1 MRVVVLGGGFAGLE
15 FVESARRIIP
25 DAEITMIEK
34 RDKFL
39 YIPSNPE
46 ILSGKVTPDGISGDL
61 RKFAE
66 KHSANFVREEITSVD
81 FASKLVKTAGR
92 EIPFD
97 YCVVAIGAEQSYFG
111 IPGAQEHSHSV
122 YSLEDTIKA
131 KVALDGDRLPKS
143 VAVVGAGLTGV
154 EVAGEL
160 LDFFKDKGVNGKV
173 YLVEAL
179 QKVLPGFRDKVS
191 NYVHEFLNKR
201 GVEIMLNK
209 IVKEVKAGVL
219 SFADGSKL
227 DFEILIWTA
236 GVKPCSLSEKL
247 DLPKDRRGW
256 IETETSLLSDTKGVA
271 AIGDIA
277 SISFGEEIAG
287 KNVEEAERQAKHL
300 AKNLRRLDAEK
311 PLKPYKP
318 INTIKYPRAFISL
331 GEDQGVLL
339 TKRLF
344 LKGKF
349 IYRMKKRLEKK
360 YMARFE

>member
-1 MRVVVLGGGFAGLE
+1 MRIVVLGGGFAGLE
-15 FVESARRIIP
+15 FVESARRILP
-25 DAEITMIEK
+25 DAEITMVDK

-46 ILSGKVTPDGISGDL
+46 ILSGKVTPDEISGDL

-66 KHSANFVREEITSVD
+66 KHRANFVREEVTGVD
-81 FASKLVKTAGR
+81 FASKLVKTTGR
-92 EIPFD
+92 EILYN
-97 YCVVAIGAEQSYFG
+97 YCVVTIGAEQSYFG

-131 KVALDGDRLPKS
+131 KAALDRMPKS

-154 EVAGEL
+154 EVVGEL
-160 LDFFKDKGVNGKV
+160 LDFFKDKGVDGKV

-201 GVEIMLNK
+201 GVEILLNK
-209 IVKEVKAGVL
+209 IVKEVKEGVL

-227 DFEILIWTA
+227 DFEMLIWTA

-256 IETETSLLSDTKGVA
+256 IETETSLLSDTKDVA
-271 AIGDIA
+271 AIGDNA
-277 SISFGEEIAG
+277 SVSFGEEIAG

-300 AKNLRRLDAEK
+300 AKNLRMLDAGK

>member
-1 MRVVVLGGGFAGLE
+1 MRIVVLGGGFAGLE
-15 FVESARRIIP
+15 FVESARRILP
-25 DAEITMIEK
+25 DAEITMVDK

-46 ILSGKVTPDGISGDL
+46 ILSGKVTPDEISGDL

-66 KHSANFVREEITSVD
+66 KHRANFVREEVTGVD
-81 FASKLVKTAGR
+81 FASKLVKTTGR
-92 EIPFD
+92 EILYN
-97 YCVVAIGAEQSYFG
+97 YCVVTIGAEQSYFG

-131 KVALDGDRLPKS
+131 KTALDRMPKS

-154 EVAGEL
+154 EVVGEL
-160 LDFFKDKGVNGKV
+160 LDFFKDKGVDGKV

-201 GVEIMLNK
+201 GVEILLNK
-209 IVKEVKAGVL
+209 IVKEVKEGVL

-227 DFEILIWTA
+227 DFEMLIWTA

-256 IETETSLLSDTKGVA
+256 IETETSLLSDTKDVA
-271 AIGDIA
+271 AIGDNA
-277 SISFGEEIAG
+277 SVSFGEEIAG

-300 AKNLRRLDAEK
+300 AKNLRMLDAGK

-349 IYRMKKRLEKK
+349 VYRMKKRLEKK

>member
-1 MRVVVLGGGFAGLE
+1 MRIVVLGGGFAGLE
-15 FVESARRIIP
+15 FVESARRILP
-25 DAEITMIEK
+25 DAEITMVDK

-46 ILSGKVTPDGISGDL
+46 ILSGKVTPDEISGDL

-66 KHSANFVREEITSVD
+66 KHRANFVREEVTGVD
-81 FASKLVKTAGR
+81 FASKLVKTTGR
-92 EIPFD
+92 EILYN
-97 YCVVAIGAEQSYFG
+97 YCVVTIGAEQSYFG

-131 KVALDGDRLPKS
+131 KTALDRMPKS

-154 EVAGEL
+154 EVVGEL
-160 LDFFKDKGVNGKV
+160 LDFFKDKGVDGKV

-201 GVEIMLNK
+201 GVEILLNK
-209 IVKEVKAGVL
+209 IVKEVKEGAL

-227 DFEILIWTA
+227 DFEMLIWTA

-256 IETETSLLSDTKGVA
+256 IETETSLLSDTKDVA
-271 AIGDIA
+271 AIGDNA
-277 SISFGEEIAG
+277 SVSFGEEIAG

-300 AKNLRRLDAEK
+300 AKNLRMLDAGK

-349 IYRMKKRLEKK
+349 VYRMKKRLEKK

>member
-1 MRVVVLGGGFAGLE
+1 MRIVVLGGGFAGLE
-15 FVESARRIIP
+15 FVESARRILP
-25 DAEITMIEK
+25 DAEITMVDK

-46 ILSGKVTPDGISGDL
+46 ILSGKVTPDEISGDL

-66 KHSANFVREEITSVD
+66 KHRANFVREEVTGVD
-81 FASKLVKTAGR
+81 FASKLVKTTGR
-92 EIPFD
+92 EILYN
-97 YCVVAIGAEQSYFG
+97 YCVVTIGAEQSYFG

-131 KVALDGDRLPKS
+131 KTALDRMPKS

-154 EVAGEL
+154 EVVGEL
-160 LDFFKDKGVNGKV
+160 LDFFKDKGVDGKV

-201 GVEIMLNK
+201 GVEILLNK
-209 IVKEVKAGVL
+209 IVKEVKEGAL

-227 DFEILIWTA
+227 DFEMLIWTA

-256 IETETSLLSDTKGVA
+256 IETETSLLSDTKDVA
-271 AIGDIA
+271 AIGDNA
-277 SISFGEEIAG
+277 SVSFGEEIAG

-300 AKNLRRLDAEK
+300 AKNLRMLDAGK

-318 INTIKYPRAFISL
+318 INTIKYPRTFISL

>member
-1 MRVVVLGGGFAGLE
+1 MRIVVLGGGFAGLE

-66 KHSANFVREEITSVD
+66 KHRANFVREEVTSVD
-81 FASKLVKTAGR
+81 FASNLVTTTGR

-97 YCVVAIGAEQSYFG
+97 YCVVTIGAEQSYFG

-131 KVALDGDRLPKS
+131 KVALDRLPKS

-154 EVAGEL
+154 EVLGEL
-160 LDFFKDKGVNGKV
+160 LDFFKDKGVDGKV

-179 QKVLPGFRDKVS
+179 QKVLPGFRDNVS
-191 NYVHEFLNKR
+191 NYVHEFFNKR

-227 DFEILIWTA
+227 DFEMLIWTA

-256 IETETSLLSDTKGVA
+256 IETETSLLIKGKKDVA
-271 AIGDIA
+271 AIGDVA
-277 SISFGEEIAG
+277 SISFDEEIAG

-300 AKNLRRLDAEK
+300 AKNLRLLDAGK

-318 INTIKYPRAFISL
+318 INTIKYPRTFISL

-344 LKGKF
+344 LKGKL